1 MIKKPVFPIRR
12 LRPAMLALMFAL
24 AWAQAARAQALQ
36 NDLFTFARLK
46 YSSGKHAYAFRMRF
60 RSESWEV
67 DYPTAEENFIRGLK
81 EITRVPVNDEA
92 VAVALTDPQ
101 IFDYPFAYMLEVG
114 FLQFS
119 PEEAAALR
127 EWCLRGGFLMIDD
140 FHGSAQWDNFVREF
154 RKVFPDREPVEI
166 QAEHPLFHCY
176 FDFDHYPQVPGMA
189 ALYQGTTFEY
199 DGRYA
204 HCRGIFDADGRLMV
218 LINFNVDLGDSWEH
232 AADPRYPEFYSM
244 LGYRLGVNYVIYA
257 MTH

>member
-1 MIKKPVFPIRR
+1 MIQNSAIARKR
-12 LRPAMLALMFAL
+12 LSMLRVTLLSVAL
-24 AWAQAARAQALQ
+24 WAQASWAQTLQ
-36 NDLFTFARLK
+36 NNAFTFARIK
-46 YSSGKHAYAFRMRF
+46 YSSGKYAYAFRMRF
-60 RSESWEV
+60 RSDSWEV

-92 VAVALTDPQ
+92 VALTLTDPQ
-101 IFDYPFAYMLEVG
+101 LFDYPFAYILEVG
-114 FLQFS
+114 FAQFTQ
-119 PEEAAALR
+119 EEANALR

-140 FHGSAQWDNFVREF
+140 FHGSAQWENFAYEF
-154 RKVFPDREPVEI
+154 AKVFPDRQPVDLKP
-166 QAEHPLFHCY
+166 EHPLFHCY

-189 ALYQGTTFEY
+189 AVYQGTTFEY

-204 HCRGIFDADGRLMV
+204 HCRGIFDDNDRLMV

-244 LGYRLGVNYVIYA
+244 LGYRLGINYVIYA